1 MGWVLIGKNRYY
13 YRVVWNGHRQVTI
26 YCGAGRRGEAAAA
39 EDAEYAAARRAMWA
53 RHAAQRA
60 LAAQVEAAAAPAAGL
75 TDALMV
81 ASLLTKGLHHSMSN
95 GWRRQRRR

>member
-39 EDAEYAAARRAMWA
+39 EDAEYAAA
-53 RHAAQRA
+53 
-60 LAAQVEAAAAPAAGL
+60 AAPAAGL

-95 GWRRQRRR
+95 GWRRRRRR